1 MAKFKVTDIRKIPSG
16 DNARIG
22 KMDYIVTY
30 QLDPLHVYMVTINK
44 DTISEADIVQAVK
57 ADLDTMGQYVGRE
70 LDTG

>member
-1 MAKFKVTDIRKIPSG
+1 MAKFKVSDIRKIPSG
-16 DNARIG
+16 DPGRIG

-44 DTISEADIVQAVK
+44 DEIAEADIVEAVK
-57 ADLDTMGQYVGRE
+57 ADLSSMARFINKE